1 MINKI
6 VILAALIFALASYG
20 CSKNSTELK
29 KQEVLVVV
37 EERLSITLGLSLKQ
51 FKSDLEDEGYIV
63 TIKKNISASTSP
75 SQIRK
80 ILQKYYYDD
89 ENLSGAVL
97 IGKIAAPLFNSKK
110 DQGDPYWHD
119 YLADFYYM
127 DLDGIWEDS
136 DGNGVL
142 DIHKDTEF
150 KLWNKVRKKLHLGDN
165 RTPEIWVSRIRADM
179 LVSLGD
185 EISLLKNY
193 FEKNHNY
200 RTGKLN
206 LPKKRAFVLSAG
218 VDVLNSDWG
227 AWPNKIYSDID
238 VDQFHRNLGYTL
250 RKFLSSEE
258 GYEWGIINSFSGPR
272 IHHLG
277 YFFNPLNPEW
287 WKTKEGREL
296 ITKYSDT
303 IADSNDITWQ
313 DIKSIEPKILF
324 YHLLASEVGRHDY
337 TDYLAGS
344 YIFSGLGLVAVAGT
358 QHSGSVGVPALY
370 SGLASGKSIGEAWK
384 DALVWLVKHSDD
396 KITIV
401 YFPNEKGI
409 SAAGESNYKAV
420 LIGDGTLKLPK
431 R

>member
-6 VILAALIFALASYG
+6 VILAALIFALASYD
-20 CSKNSTELK
+20 CSKKSTELK

-63 TIKKNISASTSP
+63 TIEKNISASTSP

-80 ILQKYYYDD
+80 TLQKYYYDD
-89 ENLSGAVL
+89 ENLSGAVF
-97 IGKIAAPLFNSKK
+97 IGNIAAPLFNNKR

-136 DGNGVL
+136 DNNGVL
-142 DIHKDTEF
+142 DEHKDTEN
-150 KLWNKVRKKLHLGDN
+150 KLWDKVRKKLNLGDN
-165 RTPEIWVSRIRADM
+165 RTPEIWVSRIRADK
-179 LVSLGD
+179 LESLGD
-185 EISLLKNY
+185 EIFLLKNY

-206 LPKKRAFVLSAG
+206 LPPKRAFVLSGG
-218 VDVLNSDWG
+218 VDVLNSEWG
-227 AWPNKIYSDID
+227 AFPKKIYSDID
-238 VDQFHRNLGYTL
+238 INYYNKSLGDSL
-250 RKFLSSEE
+250 RKFLASED

-277 YFFNPLNPEW
+277 HFNNHIDPNW
-287 WKTKEGREL
+287 WKTKEGRRL

-303 IADSNDITWQ
+303 ISDSNDISWQ
-313 DIKSIEPKILF
+313 NIKSIKPRVLF
-324 YHLLASEVGRHDY
+324 YHLLTSEVGRHDY
-337 TDYLAGS
+337 SDYLAGM
-344 YIFSGLGLVAVAGT
+344 YIFSGFGLVAVAGT
-358 QHSGSVGVPALY
+358 QHSGSVGVPMLY
-370 SGLASGKSIGEAWK
+370 DGLAAGKSIGEAWK
-384 DALVWLVKHSDD
+384 DALVWLVEHSDD
-396 KITIV
+396 HITIV
-401 YFPNEKGI
+401 YFPNDKQI
-409 SAAGESNYKAV
+409 AIAGESNYKSV
-420 LIGDGTLKLPK
+420 LIGDGTLQLPK